1 MRQLTLLDFR
11 PRAIPCTSWMHEH
24 DGRGWIYRSN
34 AEAVVHDLNAMPS
47 GMGIWPRMMGCR
59 GRHRCDGWDVMH
71 FQCRGCGKIEK
82 LIRLDGVAADFIR
95 PNRYEV
101 VNGQPTPESE
111 LKLRISSAYIDGDE
125 LMLETEDGRLWSE
138 IIIPDSECH
147 PRDVWRYDP
156 ENDPEHFLI
165 ACLHAG
171 CTGEELYPI
180 ADLPYRFEVISPY
193 IPEMDTVFELSKRIG
208 ISPRLKTTVRMS
220 DEFQTI
226 YYKRRTQQSIRRS
239 KEVPA

>member
-59 GRHRCDGWDVMH
+59 GQYRCDGWDIRH

-82 LIRLDGVAADFIR
+82 LIRVDGVVADFIR
-95 PNRYEV
+95 PNRFET

-111 LKLRISSAYIDGDE
+111 ANRPRTAADIAGDG
-125 LMLETEDGRLWSE
+125 LVIRTEGARLWRGR
-138 IIIPDSECH
+138 IIPDAECP

-156 ENDPEHFLI
+156 ENVPELFLI
-165 ACLHAG
+165 ACLLAG

-208 ISPRLKTTVRMS
+208 ITPRLKTTVRMS
-220 DEFQTI
+220 DEFQTA
-226 YYKRRTQQSIRRS
+226 YYKRRAQQSIRRS